1 MTETG
6 KDTLHPAPEE
16 ERETSTSRAVR
27 WLPSE
32 LDRLKMA
39 AEILSA
45 REHINLSTADII
57 RRGALREA
65 EAILGQAA

>member
-6 KDTLHPAPEE
+6 KETLQSPTEE
-16 ERETSTSRAVR
+16 EREVTTSRAVR

-32 LDRLKMA
+32 LDRLKEA
-39 AEILSA
+39 AEVLSA
-45 REHINLSTADII
+45 REHMNLSTADII

-65 EAILGQAA
+65 DAILGQAA